1 MNLPQVFFG
10 TLREHYILL
19 FSVAGA
25 VAMVAGFVGAWIGS
39 HLASRR
45 AARLVLK
52 DLASEVARAPQF
64 QQIMQAMDVLSVE
77 VERLSE
83 GQRFVARLLSERAE
97 RDRLAALTGRERKS
111 EHITPH

>member
-1 MNLPQVFFG
+1 MLLPQILFG
-10 TLREHYILL
+10 TLRDHYLLL
-19 FSVAGA
+19 FSVAGG
-25 VAMVAGFVGAWIGS
+25 VALVAGFVGAWIGS

-45 AARLVLK
+45 SARLVVK
-52 DLASEVARAPQF
+52 ELANEVAGAPQF

-83 GQRFVARLLSERAE
+83 GHRFVARLLSERAE
-97 RDRLAALTGRERKS
+97 RDRLAVLPAHERRS